1 MSGLNTLYDG
11 ECSCSFTAVFLLLE
25 LLLSS
30 ALALSLVF
38 LTLLFLNVFDM
49 VGKVLAVGSV
59 VVGAAAVAVSM
70 LLFV

>member
-30 ALALSLVF
+30 ALALSLV
-38 LTLLFLNVFDM
+38 
-49 VGKVLAVGSV
+49 GKVLAVGSV

-70 LLFV
+70 LFV